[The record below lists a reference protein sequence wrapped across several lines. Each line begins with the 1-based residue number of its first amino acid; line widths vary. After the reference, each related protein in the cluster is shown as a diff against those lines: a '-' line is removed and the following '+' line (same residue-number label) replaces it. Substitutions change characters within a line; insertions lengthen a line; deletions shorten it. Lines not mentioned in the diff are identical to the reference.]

1 MGRMLTAVSVLV
13 LLCVCSARAKKD
25 RQWQTGKLLDVNQA
39 DAAIATVAPFPRLGR
54 ITETRAVRVAWTY
67 VIDAGEYLYES
78 QEIRKSRDRTPP
90 LTVNGPVQFVIEKDH
105 VYIRDEEGKEHDTKL
120 VKKTLKAS
128 PGK

>member
-1 MGRMLTAVSVLV
+1 
-13 LLCVCSARAKKD
+13 
-25 RQWQTGKLLDVNQA
+25 VNQA
-39 DAAIATVAPFPRLGR
+39 DAATATMAPFPRLGR
-54 ITETRAVRVAWTY
+54 ITETRVVRVAWTY